1 MYIILILQIIP
12 HKFLWRFGFML
23 FAAKEGVLYY
33 IQKKYLKDLNAGL
46 ISFFGLLNI
55 VAEKF
60 ISFLKDMNILW
71 SVFIA
76 WKC

>member
-1 MYIILILQIIP
+1 
-12 HKFLWRFGFML
+12 ML

-33 IQKKYLKDLNAGL
+33 IKKIFKNLNAGL

-76 WKC
+76 

>member
-1 MYIILILQIIP
+1 MPAFSRFLILDRIYGWMDIIFYFS
-12 HKFLWRFGFML
+12 HRGKFKSNRVHD
-23 FAAKEGVLYY
+23 KTK
-33 IQKKYLKDLNAGL
+33 IYLTVT
-46 ISFFGLLNI
+46 ISFLGLLNI

-76 WKC
+76 